1 MQSDSQYYVYK
12 RNNLY
17 FSLFVSLFLMLFL
30 VGAFGVLLINGEYLN
45 RYFKE
50 KFTLTVYYKSGTAR
64 SEIKKDEKRLKADTL
79 VREVVFISKE
89 RAAQKAKQILGQDF
103 VAVLGENPLQ
113 DNLEIH
119 FKAPYVDEQIIK
131 RFKDRLMQNPHV
143 DEVSYEKTVLEL
155 LTRNLRKIGMI
166 TLGFAVIFLF
176 VILYLI
182 KNTVKLSLYS
192 KRHLIKT
199 MQLVGASE
207 GFIMRP
213 FLLKNMLIAAVSGLL
228 AALGVWYLLEW
239 FANYL
244 GGLNLGYVRHNTMF
258 WLLLLWITGIF
269 FTLITTY
276 FSARRILRMR
286 EEEIHF

>member
-50 KFTLTVYYKSGTAR
+50 KFTLTVYYKSGTSRTA
-64 SEIKKDEKRLKADTL
+64 IKKDEKQLKSDTL

-103 VAVLGENPLQ
+103 IAVLGENPLQ

-131 RFKDRLMQNPHV
+131 HFKDRLMQNPHV
-143 DEVSYEKTVLEL
+143 DEVTYEKTVLEL
-155 LTRNLRKIGMI
+155 LTRNLRKIGMV
-166 TLGFAVIFLF
+166 TLVFALIFLL

-182 KNTVKLSLYS
+182 KNTVKLNIQS

-199 MQLVGASE
+199 MQLTGASE

-213 FLLKNMLIAAVSGLL
+213 FLLKNTLTATVAGLASGL
-228 AALGVWYLLEW
+228 AVWYMLEW

-244 GGLNLGYVRHNTMF
+244 NGLKLDYVRRNTLI
-258 WLLLLWITGIF
+258 WLGLLWLAGIV

>member
-50 KFTLTVYYKSGTAR
+50 KFTLTVYYKPGTAR
-64 SEIKKDEKRLKADTL
+64 SEIKKDEKRLKADSL

-166 TLGFAVIFLF
+166 TLGFALIFLL

-182 KNTVKLSLYS
+182 KNTVKLNIQS

-199 MQLVGASE
+199 MQLTGASE

-213 FLLKNMLIAAVSGLL
+213 FLLKNTLTATLAGL
-228 AALGVWYLLEW
+228 AAGLTVWYLLEL
-239 FANYL
+239 FAHYL
-244 GGLNLGYVRHNTMF
+244 SGLNLDYIRRNTML
-258 WLLLLWITGIF
+258 WLLILWVAGVV
-269 FTLITTY
+269 FTLMTTY